1 MEGSAARKHLANL
14 GHPDGSVRHKATL
27 ALGSGVRHRDWA
39 PDLLAGVTKGSPDV
53 RFWAAMAL
61 QRASPDPAQAV
72 PALIG
77 LLSDPDRF
85 GNRQVAAGALATIGR
100 PAARD
105 AVPALA
111 RVLDTDDNHFVR
123 QDAVRALKTL
133 AVWNPDAISVL
144 IHALE
149 DPHERVRS
157 QAIQS
162 CALLGVRAG
171 DAVPALR
178 RLAENGDE
186 TEHLRSDASSAIERV
201 LSGAAAYRQDEPY
214 RSLSEAVSKS
224 RFIDASVADQVRVHL
239 EEENFRGA
247 FRLLEAG
254 IERDQ
259 EKDVWLQM
267 SLAARELD
275 LPVAAHYHDRYMTAL
290 GTGGF
295 WPELAGVVRSTC
307 TVATGMRRII
317 RYCSRADPNPRWKL
331 FDKLKIDEDLLR
343 LRAWLETAFTED
355 PPADDVPGLWF
366 GLIDVDRDGQ
376 PSFDM
381 HLSGG
386 HPDDEQPD
394 DLVIGGSWEPRDEF
408 AHSGVLDQIHKIAH
422 AKEGRELKNAEYH
435 LTLAYGAL
443 AVRRLA
449 MTLNPELLLGGAP
462 RRVLA
467 VGFHDGDSIGVGTLR
482 PDGLA
487 FPDE

>member
-1 MEGSAARKHLANL
+1 VKLAAVRVGDGFSAGVIAAL
-14 GHPDGSVRHKATL
+14 GIVLQYL
-27 ALGSGVRHRDWA
+27 ALGREEAER
-39 PDLLAGVTKGSPDV
+39 LLAL
-53 RFWAAMAL
+53 R
-61 QRASPDPAQAV
+61 
-72 PALIG
+72 LIG
-77 LLSDPDRF
+77 PAAFVALL
-85 GNRQVAAGALATIGR
+85 GALAVALI
-100 PAARD
+100 P
-105 AVPALA
+105 LA
-111 RVLDTDDNHFVR
+111 R
-123 QDAVRALKTL
+123 
-133 AVWNPDAISVL
+133 
-144 IHALE
+144 
-149 DPHERVRS
+149 
-157 QAIQS
+157 
-162 CALLGVRAG
+162 G
-171 DAVPALR
+171 DAL
-178 RLAENGDE
+178 
-186 TEHLRSDASSAIERV
+186 
-201 LSGAAAYRQDEPY
+201 
-214 RSLSEAVSKS
+214 
-224 RFIDASVADQVRVHL
+224 L

-386 HPDDEQPD
+386 HPDDGQPD

-422 AKEGRELKNAEYH
+422 AKEGRELENAEYH

-482 PDGLA
+482 PEGLA